1 MRKAQCEQNSA
12 AVPQKADLRP
22 VQWAGA
28 CEHFR
33 FGPIPD
39 LCGAANGAS
48 ELLELIAVVDEENSG
63 RDQERASALHGQGL
77 RTLPQSRFRCRPT
90 LRRYEGSRE
99 KPGRDAFKK
108 QNAVLENLASGDDSF
123 RYSCRSRPVPHFDVF
138 ASLASAAL
146 SAARAPARM
155 VAIE

>member
-1 MRKAQCEQNSA
+1 MKKTPAVIKSAPAPFTDSGCERCLKVVFAVDPHCDDTKA
-12 AVPQKADLRP
+12 
-22 VQWAGA
+22 AGK
-28 CEHFR
+28 
-33 FGPIPD
+33 
-39 LCGAANGAS
+39 
-48 ELLELIAVVDEENSG
+48 
-63 RDQERASALHGQGL
+63 
-77 RTLPQSRFRCRPT
+77 
-90 LRRYEGSRE
+90 